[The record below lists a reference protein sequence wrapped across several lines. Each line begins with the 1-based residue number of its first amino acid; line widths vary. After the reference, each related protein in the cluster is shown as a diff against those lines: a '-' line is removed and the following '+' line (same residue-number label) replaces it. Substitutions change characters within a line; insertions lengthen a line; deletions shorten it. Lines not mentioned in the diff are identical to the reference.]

1 MYIVQYFFNFTLSAF
16 TFSHSFY
23 SRFVYLLYLKVCYN
37 YSDKWPVGLHASA
50 HKSAPGLHCQSV
62 EQSAKITIIYCTAHN
77 NSNHNSSANL
87 ASAASLTPPSY
98 YAVIR
103 PFIQLL
109 SPSVGQQ
116 IAYWQ
121 IITFGE
127 RWNEQRGKAKGS
139 TKKKEKRKE
148 NYNNQHYFNNI
159 Q

>member
-77 NSNHNSSANL
+77 NSSANL

-98 YAVIR
+98 YATMQSFGHSSSYSVL
-103 PFIQLL
+103 QLANKSL
-109 SPSVGQQ
+109 
-116 IAYWQ
+116 
-121 IITFGE
+121 T
-127 RWNEQRGKAKGS
+127 GK
-139 TKKKEKRKE
+139 
-148 NYNNQHYFNNI
+148 
-159 Q
+159 